1 MMSLNSPYSAVDPL
15 AGSACL
21 LQTPSIIPVSACSHK
36 LLKLPH
42 LLFMQYICNEE
53 PKFTLLSFMVC

>member
-15 AGSACL
+15 TGSACL
-21 LQTPSIIPVSACSHK
+21 LQAPSIIPISAYSHK

-42 LLFMQYICNEE
+42 LLLM
-53 PKFTLLSFMVC
+53 